1 MKPIFLESATHNA
14 TESVCLDELPAVIR
28 KRTGWDYS
36 FTQTDSGCFL
46 KPTFRSMPYHN
57 SFVPEIDVVVSHNDT
72 QTVLHFRGQPVKAV
86 RIFMG
91 FWFGFLLLMELPF
104 FILAFTSH
112 MDSNFPVFIPLLMMV
127 FGYLLCKLATRA
139 TFRSIVKAIQDISR

>member
-1 MKPIFLESATHNA
+1 MKPIFMESATHNA
-14 TESVCLDELPAVIR
+14 TGSVCLDDLPDVIH
-28 KRTGWDYS
+28 KCTGWDYS

-46 KPTFRSMPYHN
+46 KPTFRSMPFHN
-57 SFVPEIDVVVSHNDT
+57 SFVPEIDVVVSHNDA

-91 FWFGFLLLMELPF
+91 IWFGFLLPMELLF
-104 FILAFTSH
+104 LVLAFTSH
-112 MDSNFPVFIPLLMMV
+112 MDSLFPAFIPAIMLV

-139 TFRSIVKAIQDISR
+139 TFLSIIKDIQKELI